1 MPWVDWQTCPSSST
15 AHTSICRPDPANTCS
30 GPPTLASPANMCG
43 VSAPVC
49 TASPASTTGVT
60 IRSTTTSVSPPT
72 SCAAPSTI
80 GRPDRKEA
88 AMRSGPPRLLH
99 SLGRDALAAAAADRR
114 WPKWSSMCQLRLLG
128 NPVLNGVCVPPNAD
142 ATVLRTS
149 IVALAEATGA
159 RKLMLRSDGGLETS
173 AYYRGGNSF
182 PTQLPPMTRLDRPGP
197 EQPGTFT
204 AEALGPGYDV
214 GDLTR
219 GGIRPQITV
228 SIAGV
233 TWHRYERPWWAD
245 MNVTRDLSSEAE
257 HTRRQARL
265 YRLIPHIRTVADVT
279 SLNEQDQ
286 TSVAAAWLRA
296 QGHLDLWRG
305 VDATLRAVR
314 SVPSWFDVAFL
325 IAAAHPNRNW
335 RCLATSLSDL
345 GAGRVVYWDIVDAA
359 HKFAAAALPE
369 RRIA

>member
-1 MPWVDWQTCPSSST
+1 
-15 AHTSICRPDPANTCS
+15 
-30 GPPTLASPANMCG
+30 
-43 VSAPVC
+43 
-49 TASPASTTGVT
+49 
-60 IRSTTTSVSPPT
+60 
-72 SCAAPSTI
+72 
-80 GRPDRKEA
+80 
-88 AMRSGPPRLLH
+88 
-99 SLGRDALAAAAADRR
+99 
-114 WPKWSSMCQLRLLG
+114 MCQLRLLG

-182 PTQLPPMTRLDRPGP
+182 PIHEVEPHATELLAAGRAVILLEPTNRFTNQLSALMRMDRPGP

-204 AEALGPGYDV
+204 VEALGPGYDV

>member
-1 MPWVDWQTCPSSST
+1 
-15 AHTSICRPDPANTCS
+15 
-30 GPPTLASPANMCG
+30 
-43 VSAPVC
+43 
-49 TASPASTTGVT
+49 
-60 IRSTTTSVSPPT
+60 
-72 SCAAPSTI
+72 
-80 GRPDRKEA
+80 
-88 AMRSGPPRLLH
+88 MRSGPPRLLH

-182 PTQLPPMTRLDRPGP
+182 PIHEVEPHATELLAAGRAVILLEPTNRFTNQLSALMRMDRPGP

-204 AEALGPGYDV
+204 VEALGPGYDV